1 MPVKKP
7 AAPRARRTAAQR
19 STSSAAAVLPT
30 EEEIRLRAYEIFLA
44 RGCQPGQ
51 AIQDWLQAE
60 RELTE
65 TGSGR

>member
-7 AAPRARRTAAQR
+7 AAPRARKATARR

-65 TGSGR
+65 AGSER